1 MFNFNTGPSV
11 TPMAP
16 TTTTQATSTPSHTAT
31 QICKT
36 TKADPATATPP
47 QAPQTKSSNP
57 RKERR
62 KEFSIKCREQAQ
74 KKKASRR
81 PQTKH
86 GQSRTQKTGHSQSLT
101 PTPTKKQK
109 ETSHFTLPHRQHT
122 ATQPRST
129 LQPNAAPF
137 QPQSLLQP
145 STAPFQPRVPPQ
157 QVVVPATRALANDI
171 GDGTTFTYEQ

>member
-1 MFNFNTGPSV
+1 MFNFNTAPSV
-11 TPMAP
+11 PPTAP
-16 TTTTQATSTPSHTAT
+16 TATTQATSTPSHTAT

-36 TKADPATATPP
+36 TKSDQATATKPHT
-47 QAPQTKSSNP
+47 PQTKSSNP

-62 KEFSIKCREQAQ
+62 KEFSIKCRERAQ
-74 KKKASRR
+74 EKKASRR

-86 GQSRTQKTGHSQSLT
+86 GQSRTQTIGHSQSLT

-122 ATQPRST
+122 ATQLQSM
-129 LQPNAAPF
+129 LQPSAAPF
-137 QPQSLLQP
+137 QPRTQS
-145 STAPFQPRVPPQ
+145 Q
-157 QVVVPATRALANDI
+157 QVVLPATRALANDI